1 MAGGEALS
9 PQTEPLSNT
18 INVHVPKSA
27 ALTAVS
33 EGSSRGNEALT
44 GSQPGLR
51 IAVSPARPV
60 RSSKFLNG
68 LLRLTLA
75 DERALSLDKGGTS
88 SNVSATDS
96 TVALP
101 DTGKPGVK
109 KLRIV
114 SVRINETTTILVE
127 TP

>member
-1 MAGGEALS
+1 
-9 PQTEPLSNT
+9 
-18 INVHVPKSA
+18 
-27 ALTAVS
+27 
-33 EGSSRGNEALT
+33 
-44 GSQPGLR
+44 
-51 IAVSPARPV
+51 
-60 RSSKFLNG
+60 LNG

-75 DERALSLDKGGTS
+75 DERALSLDKGGTL

-109 KLRIV
+109 KLRVV